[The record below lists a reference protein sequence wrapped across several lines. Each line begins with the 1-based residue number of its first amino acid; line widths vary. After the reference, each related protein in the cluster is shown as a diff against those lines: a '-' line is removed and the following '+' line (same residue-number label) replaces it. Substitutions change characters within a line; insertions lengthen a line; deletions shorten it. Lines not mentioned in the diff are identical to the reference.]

1 MWKSI
6 LAGTTA
12 LMIAGSSLVY
22 AQEQPAG
29 PDGARRWQ
37 PTAADVSAFADARI
51 AGLKAGLKL
60 TPDQEKDWPA
70 VESAIRDLSKQRAD
84 RLAARASAPRTA
96 DPIERMSLRAD
107 AMTQIAAGL
116 KKLADAARPLYQKLD
131 EGQKHRF
138 LVLVHSGGHEFGHG
152 GWHHNGSRGT
162 ERGEGG
168 PGRQ

>member
-1 MWKSI
+1 MWKSV

-22 AQEQPAG
+22 AQEQPGA
-29 PDGARRWQ
+29 PDGARRWR
-37 PTAADVSAFADARI
+37 PTAEDVSAFTDARI

-60 TPDQEKDWPA
+60 TPDQEKVWPA

-84 RLAARASAPRTA
+84 RLAARASAPRAT
-96 DPIERMSLRAD
+96 DPIERMSLHAD

-138 LVLVHSGGHEFGHG
+138 VVLVHRGGGLFGGDWHHG
-152 GWHHNGSRGT
+152 GPRGA
-162 ERGEGG
+162 ERREGG
-168 PGRQ
+168 PGPQ

>member
-12 LMIAGSSLVY
+12 PMIAGSSLTY
-22 AQEQPAG
+22 AQEQAG
-29 PDGARRWQ
+29 APDGARRWR
-37 PTAADVSAFADARI
+37 PTAEDVSAFTDARI

-84 RLAARASAPRTA
+84 RLAARASAPRAA

-107 AMTQIAAGL
+107 AMTQTAAGL

-138 LVLVHSGGHEFGHG
+138 MVLVHRGGDQFGG
-152 GWHHNGSRGT
+152 EWHHRASRGT

-168 PGRQ
+168 PGPQ